1 MYLVLSGGLW
11 TAGKLEIQMGLLT
24 IPTSDWSDAMFV
36 NSTVKLDFGTIR
48 KLERAQII
56 ALEQTAEYLH
66 TEVVQAQVVPFDKGV
81 LQGEAMAPDYSH
93 SSQGVVSLV
102 HSTPYARRLY
112 FHPEYQFQTKENP
125 HAKGK
130 WFEDWVDGGKK
141 SHKIKQAYGRLYK
154 QITGV

>member
-1 MYLVLSGGLW
+1 
-11 TAGKLEIQMGLLT
+11 
-24 IPTSDWSDAMFV
+24 MFV

-81 LQGEAMAPDYSH
+81 LQSDAMAPDYSH

-130 WFEDWVDGGKK
+130 WFEDWADGGKK

>member
-1 MYLVLSGGLW
+1 MFGG
-11 TAGKLEIQMGLLT
+11 M
-24 IPTSDWSDAMFV
+24 PTYQTGAQFRGDIIKHVDNALNFLPKPA
-36 NSTVKLDFGTIR
+36 NYFGTIR

-81 LQGEAMAPDYSH
+81 LQGDAMAPDYSR

-112 FHPEYQFQTKENP
+112 FHPEYKFQTKENP

-130 WFEDWVDGGKK
+130 WFEDWIDGGKK

>member
-1 MYLVLSGGLW
+1 
-11 TAGKLEIQMGLLT
+11 
-24 IPTSDWSDAMFV
+24 MFAK
-36 NSTVKLDFGTIR
+36 STVKLDFGTIR

-81 LQGEAMAPDYSH
+81 LQGEGMSVDYSQ
-93 SSQGVVSLV
+93 SSQGVASLV

-112 FHPEYQFQTKENP
+112 YHPEYHFQTTENP

-130 WFEDWVDGGKK
+130 WFDDWADGGKK
-141 SHKIKQAYGRLYK
+141 SHKIKQAYGQVYK
-154 QITGV
+154 RITGV